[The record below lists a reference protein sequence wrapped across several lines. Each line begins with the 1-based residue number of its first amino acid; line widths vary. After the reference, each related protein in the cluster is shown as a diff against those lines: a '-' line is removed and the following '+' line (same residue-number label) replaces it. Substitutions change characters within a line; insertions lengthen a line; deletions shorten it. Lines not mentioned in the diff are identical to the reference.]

1 MKGLGAS
8 KLLMSERTEFPAVL
22 VHQVGYKLPTA
33 LICCLGLHDSGASQV
48 GGRLVLGEAQ
58 AEELLVVELK
68 GA

>member
-1 MKGLGAS
+1 MKCVV
-8 KLLMSERTEFPAVL
+8 EFPAAL

-48 GGRLVLGEAQ
+48 GGRLILGEAQ